1 MEAGEGLI
9 VYAALGTLQR
19 AEGEAQGAGGGLEGS
34 GPLRGV
40 REAVHTD

>member
-9 VYAALGTLQR
+9 VYAALRSLQR
-19 AEGEAQGAGGGLEGS
+19 AEREAQGAGAGLEGS

-40 REAVHTD
+40 